1 MIHHEQL
8 PTAGFGEDPFP
19 IGRAVEVTGGLYRG
33 DRGIVAHCATSR
45 LAHGIAGN
53 QVGHPALPREDARI
67 EVATRQNRCHITA
80 CTMRRSYGLNELL

>member
-33 DRGIVAHCATSR
+33 DRGIVAHQQTPDLRPGSVWVLLDNAGLHLVHGTR
-45 LAHGIAGN
+45 LIPTGPDPFPPHDDGY
-53 QVGHPALPREDARI
+53 PR
-67 EVATRQNRCHITA
+67 
-80 CTMRRSYGLNELL
+80 